1 MHSVPRSAYIH
12 IPFCS
17 HRCGYC
23 NFTVVAGRNDLVEPF
38 LTAIE
43 HELTALGEPR
53 EVDTL
58 FFGGGTPTQLKGPQL
73 ERLLTTVLRWHPLA
87 ANDGLG
93 KPSHVHEF
101 TVEANPADLD
111 TETVRILADYGVT
124 RVSLGAQSFDSA
136 KLRLLERD
144 HQAADIARSVK
155 LLRGAGLEVSL
166 DLIFG
171 VPDESLALWRDDLQA
186 ALQLHP
192 DHISTYSLTYE
203 RGADFWR
210 RLIHG
215 ELTRLDEETERTLY
229 AEAIDTLTARG
240 FEHYEVSNFALPGKR
255 CRHNEV
261 YWTGEEYFAAGP
273 GASRYVAGV
282 RETNHRSTTTY
293 IKRVLAGQSP
303 IAEREQLNPE
313 DRARELLVFALRRLE
328 GIDRA
333 WFTARSGFD
342 LDDLIG
348 EPLRRHIALGL
359 LIDDGQRVRLTREGL
374 FVSDAI
380 WPSFLRQ

>member
-1 MHSVPRSAYIH
+1 VPRSAYIH
-12 IPFCS
+12 VPFCA

-23 NFTVVAGRNDLVEPF
+23 NFTVVAGRNDLVEPY
-38 LTAIE
+38 LAAIE
-43 HELTALGEPR
+43 RELSALGEPR
-53 EVDTL
+53 EIDTL
-58 FFGGGTPTQLKGPQL
+58 FFGGGTPTQLNGPQL

-87 ANDGLG
+87 SGRDGSG
-93 KPSHVHEF
+93 EPFYKHEF
-101 TVEANPADLD
+101 SIEANPADLD
-111 TETVRILADYGVT
+111 AETVRILAEHGVT
-124 RVSLGAQSFDSA
+124 RVSLGAQSFDAA

-144 HQAADIARSVK
+144 HQADDIEQSVE
-155 LLRGAGLEVSL
+155 LLRAAGLAVSL

-171 VPDESLALWRDDLQA
+171 VPDESLALWRNDLDA
-186 ALQLHP
+186 ALRLEP
-192 DHISTYSLTYE
+192 DHLSTYGLSFE

-210 RLIHG
+210 RLLHG

-240 FEHYEVSNFALPGKR
+240 FEHYEVSNFARPGKR
-255 CRHNEV
+255 CRHNEI
-261 YWTGEEYFAAGP
+261 YWLGEEYFAAGP

-293 IKRVLAGQSP
+293 IKRVLAGHSP
-303 IAEREQLNPE
+303 VAEREQLNPE

-328 GIDRA
+328 GVEREWVA
-333 WFTARSGFD
+333 ARTGID
-342 LDDLIG
+342 LDALVG

-359 LIDDGQRVRLTREGL
+359 LADDGQRIRLSREGL

-380 WPSFLRQ
+380 WPSFLRR